1 MFGIPPA
8 NRSQRSTPP
17 LALFPHSGI
26 LFPLMTILLAL
37 FLLLSIPSVS
47 ALAYDIPNVTY
58 RSCYDG
64 DTCRFDIPNIHPL
77 AGKNIPVRLAGID
90 TPEKHG
96 KCKEEKDLAIQAR
109 DLVQTTL
116 EQAQSITLK
125 NAKRGKYFLIVAE
138 VWADGVNVSEVL
150 IQEGVA
156 VPYEG
161 GTKGKDWCG

>member
-1 MFGIPPA
+1 MSPLLAQGLNSPPF
-8 NRSQRSTPP
+8 
-17 LALFPHSGI
+17 ALFPHSGI
-26 LFPLMTILLAL
+26 LFPFMTIPFAL
-37 FLLLSIPSVS
+37 FLLSILSAS

-125 NAKRGKYFLIVAE
+125 NAKGGKYFLIVAE